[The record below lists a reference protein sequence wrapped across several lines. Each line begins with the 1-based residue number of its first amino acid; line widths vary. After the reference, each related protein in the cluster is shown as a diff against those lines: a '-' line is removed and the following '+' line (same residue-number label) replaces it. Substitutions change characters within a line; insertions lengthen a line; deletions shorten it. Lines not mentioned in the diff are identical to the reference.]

1 MAGMQLSVPQQA
13 ERDAQVSL
21 RTLISPWAANLSS
34 DESGRGRPARPPP
47 PDVGSRA
54 RAPGRLGKGGGMGL
68 VLTVVLYLSWSEPR
82 GSAPSGAPPPP
93 QACPPPLPR
102 PGAQGGSVREG
113 PPASLPGLL

>member
-93 QACPPPLPR
+93 QACPRPLS
-102 PGAQGGSVREG
+102 PGQERRAGV
-113 PPASLPGLL
+113 